1 MEPLNQAR
9 AILVAQRLELWSVI
23 CSIINLY
30 YNSPKHRIYLA
41 ISWEPRLCQQLE
53 HSTLFSLLLM
63 EPLNQARAILVA
75 QLLELCP
82 VISSI
87 IGLYYNSPTNSIYLT
102 ISWEPRLCWKV
113 AHSILLSLLLMQPLN
128 QARASL
134 AAQLLE
140 LCPVICSIINLYYNS
155 PTNRI
160 YLPISWAPFL
170 GNQDFVC
177 SWHILYCSLCFQWS
191 QRTKPELFC
200 GLTSWSYGLLYVVA
214 LLVFTPILPNIAFI
228 SPFLGNQDYVWS

>member
-75 QLLELCP
+75 EFLELGP
-82 VISSI
+82 LYVALLVFTTTLPQIVSIS
-87 IGLYYNSPTNSIYLT
+87 
-102 ISWEPRLCWKV
+102 
-113 AHSILLSLLLMQPLN
+113 
-128 QARASL
+128 
-134 AAQLLE
+134 
-140 LCPVICSIINLYYNS
+140 
-155 PTNRI
+155 
-160 YLPISWAPFL
+160 PFL
-170 GNQDFVC
+170 GNQDFVS
-177 SWHILYCSLCFQWS
+177 SWHILHCC
-191 QRTKPELFC
+191 LF
-200 GLTSWSYGLLYVVA
+200 
-214 LLVFTPILPNIAFI
+214 F
-228 SPFLGNQDYVWS
+228 